1 MVRENNIRTISQG
14 VQLIKDVLAT
24 GDNTVI
30 SSIYNQFIVRQLVQ
44 LFASPNGLVPT
55 KVKFELAWIIT
66 NLTMGT

>member
-1 MVRENNIRTISQG
+1 MVRENDIASITQG
-14 VQLIKDVLAT
+14 VQLIKDVLVA

-30 SSIYNQFIVRQLVQ
+30 SSIYNQFIVRRLVQ
-44 LFASPNGLVPT
+44 LFSLPTGLVPS